1 METPIIKPIIQWSDF
16 EKIDIRVG
24 TVINADKNTHAV
36 KPALILEIDFGQSIG
51 IKKTSAQ
58 ITTLYTPEKLIGKQ
72 VIAVVNF
79 KEKQIGKMKSQCLI
93 LGAIDA
99 DSVNLLTMDTP
110 CINGLNIG

>member
-1 METPIIKPIIQWSDF
+1 MEIPILKPIIQWSDF

-24 TVINADKNTHAV
+24 TVIRAEKNSHAI
-36 KPALILEIDFGQSIG
+36 KPAFILEIDFGQSIG

-79 KEKQIGKMKSQCLI
+79 EEKQIGKMKSQCLI
-93 LGAIDA
+93 LGAIDGN
-99 DSVNLLTMDTP
+99 SVNLLTIDSP
-110 CINGLNIG
+110 CVNGLNIG